1 MMSNEATA
9 LVAYEHSNDEYCYET
24 TSDIQTIVSALQTT
38 VAAPV
43 QQCALVT
50 ITFQFALDD
59 QKTLSRRHLVAHS
72 TQYYLNT
79 LRRLVRKID
88 KVYLLDS
95 TFYFVLFGATTEGG
109 RIVESRLWD
118 ALLWC
123 VHNVNEDGLLRPCAM
138 TIGHAA
144 YSAQDHDAHQCIAA
158 ASEPRSSFDVQPE
171 ADSSVVDTLQDDI
184 EPLDTEV
191 VSLEGELTALAR
203 KLNMPYLSSLPR
215 KRPEQVQ
222 RLVTLKLAHE
232 LQCYPLGR
240 ERGTLTVAFSNPQ
253 DSTIVAR
260 LHEETGLRIFPV
272 LTHPQELQT
281 ALRLLV

>member
-1 MMSNEATA
+1 MSNEATSLA
-9 LVAYEHSNDEYCYET
+9 SYEHSSQEYCYEL
-24 TSDIQTIVSALQTT
+24 TSNIQTIVSTLQTIAT
-38 VAAPV
+38 PPD
-43 QQCALVT
+43 QSCALVT
-50 ITFQFALDD
+50 ITFQFSLDE
-59 QKTLSRRHLVAHS
+59 QRTLSRRHLVAQS
-72 TQYYLNT
+72 TQYYLSA
-79 LRRLVRKID
+79 LRQLVRKTD
-88 KVYLLDS
+88 KVYLLAS
-95 TFYFVLFGATTEGG
+95 TFYFVLVGANVEGG

-123 VHNVNEDGLLRPCAM
+123 VHNMNEGSLLRPHVM

-144 YSAQDHDAHQCIAA
+144 YSAQDQDAHQCIAE
-158 ASEPRSSFDVQPE
+158 ASEPRCSFAVQPE
-171 ADSSVVDTLQDDI
+171 TETYTVDNVHDD
-184 EPLDTEV
+184 ELDMLDTEV
-191 VSLEGELTALAR
+191 VSPEGDLTALAR
-203 KLNMPYLSSLPR
+203 KLNIPYLSLLPR

-240 ERGTLTVAFSNPQ
+240 ERGTLTVALSNPQ

-281 ALRLLV
+281 ALSLLV